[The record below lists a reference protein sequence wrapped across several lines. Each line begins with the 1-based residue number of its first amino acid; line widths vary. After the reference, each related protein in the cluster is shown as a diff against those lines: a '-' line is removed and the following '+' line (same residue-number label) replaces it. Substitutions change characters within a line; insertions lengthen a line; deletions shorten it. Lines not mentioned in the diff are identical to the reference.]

1 MKKKVFESDNIIEYF
16 KFKKQGEQIN
26 YDELQQFT
34 HYDLKNVLEFHYFK
48 TNTMRRVKEGL
59 IDYGIIIKAI
69 PNIGYY
75 ILKSNQVSSYTY
87 RTYIKKPLKQLN
99 KAERILYCTETKSLT
114 VGELGKYNLTVALN
128 QDLMAANDK
137 VLNSNKYKELE

>member
-1 MKKKVFESDNIIEYF
+1 MKKKVFESDSIIEYF

-99 KAERILYCTETKSLT
+99 KAERILNSTETKSLT
-114 VGELGKYNLTVALN
+114 VGELGKYNLTIALN

>member
-1 MKKKVFESDNIIEYF
+1 MKKKVSESDNIIEYF

-99 KAERILYCTETKSLT
+99 KAERILNSTETKSLT
-114 VGELGKYNLTVALN
+114 VGELGKYNLTMALN

>member
-1 MKKKVFESDNIIEYF
+1 MKKKVFESDSIIEYF

-99 KAERILYCTETKSLT
+99 KAERI
-114 VGELGKYNLTVALN
+114 
-128 QDLMAANDK
+128 
-137 VLNSNKYKELE
+137 

>member
-59 IDYGIIIKAI
+59 IDYGMIIKAI

-99 KAERILYCTETKSLT
+99 KAERILNNTETKSLT
-114 VGELGKYNLTVALN
+114 VGELGKYNLTMALN

>member
-16 KFKKQGEQIN
+16 KFKKQGDQIN

-34 HYDLKNVLEFHYFK
+34 HYDLKNVIEFHYFK

-87 RTYIKKPLKQLN
+87 RTYIKRPLKQLN
-99 KAERILYCTETKSLT
+99 KAERILNSTETKSLT
-114 VGELGKYNLTVALN
+114 VGELGKYNLTMALN

>member
-99 KAERILYCTETKSLT
+99 KAERILNSTETKSLT
-114 VGELGKYNLTVALN
+114 VGELGKYNLTMALN

>member
-34 HYDLKNVLEFHYFK
+34 HYNLKDVLEFHYFK

-99 KAERILYCTETKSLT
+99 KAERILNNTETKSLT
-114 VGELGKYNLTVALN
+114 VGELGKYNLTMALN